1 MARLNLLA
9 YNEMFI
15 IRIADVAPK
24 RQQLLTLRVL
34 FLCRLGKDT
43 MVPSLERLFSQMV
56 SSMKEPEML
65 FSNNRAEHS

>member
-1 MARLNLLA
+1 MARLNLLP

-24 RQQLLTLRVL
+24 RQQLLSLRVL

-43 MVPSLERLFSQMV
+43 MVPSVERLFSQLV
-56 SSMKEPEML
+56 SSMKEPEWL
-65 FSNNRAEHS
+65 ISTNRAAHP